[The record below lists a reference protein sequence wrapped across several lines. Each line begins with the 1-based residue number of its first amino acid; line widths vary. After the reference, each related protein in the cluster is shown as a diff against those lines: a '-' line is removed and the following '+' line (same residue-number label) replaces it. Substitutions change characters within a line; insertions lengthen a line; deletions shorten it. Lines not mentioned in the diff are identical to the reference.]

1 MAKNSQL
8 NKTKCWLINLKCLCA
23 NIIRTLLL
31 NPKYMENYKEAPEN
45 SLEDQRLGLIE
56 QIANLKT
63 DLYEERDPHKQTT
76 LKSAISKAEH
86 RLDTLEK
93 QMGIVSTYKKAA

>member
-1 MAKNSQL
+1 ME
-8 NKTKCWLINLKCLCA
+8 
-23 NIIRTLLL
+23 
-31 NPKYMENYKEAPEN
+31 KYEESPEN
-45 SLEDQRLGLIE
+45 NPEAQRLDLIG